1 MIKELKE
8 YKEIFES
15 EAKEILE
22 KCEKIVLK
30 IEKEGFKKEFLDELF
45 RHFHTLKGSSA
56 SIGEFEIEKISHE
69 LEDKLDEIRK
79 GKKEYLDVEELFKK
93 IDEIKKLIEKK
104 EEGEIYEIEIY
115 LSSET
120 PLKNVRAFVI
130 IKEISKKAKII
141 ETYPDIESIK
151 QDKFDFSFKL
161 KIKGNKEEVEEILNL
176 FSDIEYY
183 KILPLKKEEKE
194 IIEKKEEIFEIKVKS
209 ENIDRIINYMG
220 ELVIEKDKLKNIIY
234 EKKDK
239 EIIESF
245 DHFERILNSLSDLT
259 INLRLV
265 PAKIIFGTIPRYV
278 RDEAKKLNKEVEIEI
293 IGEEIEIDRIIL
305 EKLKEPILHIIRNS
319 IDHGIEEPE
328 ERIRIGKKRSG
339 KIILEIKKDKG
350 IVFIKIKDD
359 GRGIEKEKIIK
370 RAIELNIIR
379 EEEID
384 KIDEE
389 KILQI
394 LTNPLFTTKKDVT
407 RVSGRGVGLYAVKET
422 VTKIGGEIKI
432 NFEKGKGT
440 EIILRIPVSLAIIKS
455 VIVESG
461 NEKYVIPLNYI
472 SSIRSIKHIKIFSIQ
487 NKKFTII
494 NKKLYPIY
502 NFNKLIGIKNDEK
515 DLREGILIE
524 GENMNFVLL
533 VNKIVSEQ
541 DVFVKNIDEIFM
553 KIPYVTGG
561 TILGDGKP
569 YLIIDPI
576 SLVKKGAE

>member
-22 KCEKIVLK
+22 KCEKIVLR
-30 IEKEGFKKEFLDELF
+30 IEKEGFKKEFVDELF
-45 RHFHTLKGSSA
+45 RYFHTLKGSSA
-56 SIGEFEIEKISHE
+56 SIGEFEIEKISHN
-69 LEDKLDEIRK
+69 LEDMLDEIRK
-79 GKKEYLDVEELFKK
+79 GKKEYIDIEEIFKK

-130 IKEISKKAKII
+130 IKEISKKAKIV

-151 QDKFDFSFKL
+151 EDRFDFYF
-161 KIKGNKEEVEEILNL
+161 KIKIIGDKEEIEEILNL

-183 KILPLKKEEKE
+183 KISPLKEKE

-234 EKKDK
+234 KKGDK

-245 DHFERILNSLSDLT
+245 DYFERMLTAVSDQT
-259 INLRLV
+259 INLRFV
-265 PAKIIFGTIPRYV
+265 PAKIIFGTIPRYI
-278 RDEAKKLNKEVEIEI
+278 RDEAKKLKKEIEI
-293 IGEEIEIDRIIL
+293 EMIGEEIEIDRIIL
-305 EKLKEPILHIIRNS
+305 EKLKEPILHIIRNA

-328 ERIRIGKKRSG
+328 ERASIGKKRSG
-339 KIILEIKKDKG
+339 KITLEIKKDKG
-350 IVFIKIKDD
+350 VVFIKIKDD
-359 GRGIEKEKIIK
+359 GRGIEREKIIK
-370 RAIELNIIR
+370 RAIELNIIK

-384 KIDEE
+384 KVNDE
-389 KILQI
+389 KIFQI

-407 RVSGRGVGLYAVKET
+407 RVSGRGIGLYAVKET
-422 VTKIGGEIKI
+422 INKIGGEIKI
-432 NFEKGKGT
+432 SSEKGKGT

-455 VIVESG
+455 VIVEGG
-461 NEKYVIPLNYI
+461 NEKYVLPLNYVT
-472 SSIRSIKHIKIFSIQ
+472 SIRSIKHIKIFSIQ

-502 NFNKLIGIKNDEK
+502 NFNKLLGIKNDEK
-515 DLREGILIE
+515 NLKEGIIIE
-524 GENMNFVLL
+524 GENINFVLL
-533 VNKIVSEQ
+533 VSKVVSQQ

-576 SLVKKGAE
+576 LLVKKGVG

>member
-15 EAKEILE
+15 EVKEILE
-22 KCEKIVLK
+22 KCEKIVLR
-30 IEKEGFKKEFLDELF
+30 IEKEGFKKEFVDELF
-45 RHFHTLKGSSA
+45 RYFHTLKGSSA
-56 SIGEFEIEKISHE
+56 SIREFEIEKISHN
-69 LEDKLDEIRK
+69 LEDMLDEIRK
-79 GKKEYLDVEELFKK
+79 GKKEYIDIEEIFKK

-130 IKEISKKAKII
+130 IKEISKKAKIV

-151 QDKFDFSFKL
+151 EDRFDFYF
-161 KIKGNKEEVEEILNL
+161 KIKIIGDKEEIEEILNL

-183 KILPLKKEEKE
+183 KISSLKEKE

-234 EKKDK
+234 KKGDK

-245 DHFERILNSLSDLT
+245 DYFERMLTAVSDQT
-259 INLRLV
+259 INLRFV
-265 PAKIIFGTIPRYV
+265 PAKIILGTIPRYV
-278 RDEAKKLNKEVEIEI
+278 RDEAKKLKKEIEI
-293 IGEEIEIDRIIL
+293 EMIGEEIEIDRIIL
-305 EKLKEPILHIIRNS
+305 EKLKEPILHIIRNA

-328 ERIRIGKKRSG
+328 ERASIGKKRSG
-339 KIILEIKKDKG
+339 KITLEIKKDKG
-350 IVFIKIKDD
+350 VVFIKIKDD
-359 GRGIEKEKIIK
+359 GRGIEREKIIK
-370 RAIELNIIR
+370 RAIELNIIK

-384 KIDEE
+384 KVNDE
-389 KILQI
+389 KIFQI

-407 RVSGRGVGLYAVKET
+407 RVSGRGIGLYAVKET
-422 VTKIGGEIKI
+422 INKIGGEIKI
-432 NFEKGKGT
+432 SSEKGKGT

-455 VIVESG
+455 VIVEGG
-461 NEKYVIPLNYI
+461 NEKYVLPLNYVT
-472 SSIRSIKHIKIFSIQ
+472 SIRSIKHIKIFSIQ

-502 NFNKLIGIKNDEK
+502 NFNKLLGIKDDEK
-515 DLREGILIE
+515 NLKEGIIIE
-524 GENMNFVLL
+524 GENINFVLL
-533 VNKIVSEQ
+533 VSKVVSQQ
-541 DVFVKNIDEIFM
+541 DVFVKSIDEIFM

-576 SLVKKGAE
+576 LLVKKGVE

>member
-8 YKEIFES
+8 YREIFES

-30 IEKEGFKKEFLDELF
+30 IEKEGFKKELIDELF
-45 RHFHTLKGSSA
+45 RYFHTLKGSSA
-56 SIGEFEIEKISHE
+56 SMGEFEIEKISHN
-69 LEDKLDEIRK
+69 LEDMLDEIRK
-79 GKKEYLDVEELFKK
+79 GKKEYIEVEEIFKR

-104 EEGEIYEIEIY
+104 EEGEIHEVEIY

-141 ETYPDIESIK
+141 EIYPDIESIK
-151 QDKFDFSFKL
+151 EDRFNFSFKV
-161 KIKGNKEEVEEILNL
+161 KIKGNKEEIQEILDL

-183 KILPLKKEEKE
+183 KISPLKEEKE

-234 EKKDK
+234 EKGDK
-239 EIIESF
+239 EIIENF
-245 DHFERILNSLSDLT
+245 DHFERILISLSDLT
-259 INLRLV
+259 TNLRLV
-265 PAKIIFGTIPRYV
+265 PAKIILGTIPRYV

-305 EKLKEPILHIIRNS
+305 EKLKEPILHIIRNA

-350 IVFIKIKDD
+350 TVFIKIKDD

-370 RAIELNIIR
+370 RAIELNIIK
-379 EEEID
+379 EEID
-384 KIDEE
+384 KVDDE

-407 RVSGRGVGLYAVKET
+407 RVSGRGIGLYAVKET
-422 VTKIGGEIKI
+422 INKIGGEIKMS
-432 NFEKGKGT
+432 FEKGKGT

-472 SSIRSIKHIKIFSIQ
+472 ASIRSIKHIKIFSIQ

-502 NFNKLIGIKNDEK
+502 NFNKLIGIKNEEK
-515 DLREGILIE
+515 NLKEGILIE
-524 GENMNFVLL
+524 GENINFVLL
-533 VNKIVSEQ
+533 VNKIISEQ
-541 DVFVKNIDEIFM
+541 DVFVKNIDEILM

-576 SLVKKGAE
+576 SLVKKGVE

>member
-30 IEKEGFKKEFLDELF
+30 IEKEGFKKEFIDELF

-56 SIGEFEIEKISHE
+56 SIGEFEIEKISHN
-69 LEDKLDEIRK
+69 LEDMLDEIRK
-79 GKKEYLDVEELFKK
+79 GKKEYIEVEEIFKK

-104 EEGEIYEIEIY
+104 EEGEIYEVEIY

-130 IKEISKKAKII
+130 IQEITKKAKII
-141 ETYPDIESIK
+141 EIYPDIESIK
-151 QDKFDFSFKL
+151 EDRFDFSFKV
-161 KIKGNKEEVEEILNL
+161 KIKGNKEEIQEILNL

-183 KILPLKKEEKE
+183 KISPLKEEKE
-194 IIEKKEEIFEIKVKS
+194 IIEKKEEIYEIKIKS

-234 EKKDK
+234 EKGDK

-245 DHFERILNSLSDLT
+245 DYFERMLTSLSDQA

-265 PAKIIFGTIPRYV
+265 PAKIIFGAIPRYV

-305 EKLKEPILHIIRNS
+305 EKLKEPILHIIRNA

-328 ERIRIGKKRSG
+328 ERIRIGKKRNG

-350 IVFIKIKDD
+350 IVFMKIKDD
-359 GRGIEKEKIIK
+359 GRGVEREKIIK

-379 EEEID
+379 PEEID
-384 KIDEE
+384 KIDDE

-394 LTNPLFTTKKDVT
+394 LTNPLFTTKKDAT
-407 RVSGRGVGLYAVKET
+407 RVSGRGIGLYAVKET
-422 VTKIGGEIKI
+422 ITKIGGEMRM

-455 VIVESG
+455 VVVEG
-461 NEKYVIPLNYI
+461 GGEKYVLPLNYI
-472 SSIRSIKHIKIFSIQ
+472 TSIRSIKHIKIFSIQ

-494 NKKLYPIY
+494 NKKIYPIY
-502 NFNKLIGIKNDEK
+502 NFNNLIGTKNEERNVK
-515 DLREGILIE
+515 EGILIE
-524 GENMNFVLL
+524 GENINFVLL
-533 VNKIVSEQ
+533 VNKIISEQ

-576 SLVKKGAE
+576 LLVKKGAE

>member
-130 IKEISKKAKII
+130 IKEISKKSKII

-359 GRGIEKEKIIK
+359 GRG
-370 RAIELNIIR
+370 N
-379 EEEID
+379 
-384 KIDEE
+384 
-389 KILQI
+389 
-394 LTNPLFTTKKDVT
+394 N
-407 RVSGRGVGLYAVKET
+407 
-422 VTKIGGEIKI
+422 
-432 NFEKGKGT
+432 
-440 EIILRIPVSLAIIKS
+440 
-455 VIVESG
+455 
-461 NEKYVIPLNYI
+461 
-472 SSIRSIKHIKIFSIQ
+472 
-487 NKKFTII
+487 
-494 NKKLYPIY
+494 
-502 NFNKLIGIKNDEK
+502 
-515 DLREGILIE
+515 
-524 GENMNFVLL
+524 
-533 VNKIVSEQ
+533 
-541 DVFVKNIDEIFM
+541 
-553 KIPYVTGG
+553 
-561 TILGDGKP
+561 
-569 YLIIDPI
+569 
-576 SLVKKGAE
+576 